1 MQQIS
6 SHSQVLEALKRFS
19 HPASSSRLN
28 KLSQQKAKLWLQ
40 NPIHS
45 CDIGSNCTVTTEL
58 LQQICSQQ
66 CHEDQTLNC
75 WKENSWSSF
84 LRRQDFHHLIVFPFP
99 LLLSLVLVENIYLF
113 SMFYIHLMHISRL
126 ATMKMR
132 TKEIDKWYDNNVV

>member
-1 MQQIS
+1 
-6 SHSQVLEALKRFS
+6 
-19 HPASSSRLN
+19 
-28 KLSQQKAKLWLQ
+28 
-40 NPIHS
+40 
-45 CDIGSNCTVTTEL
+45 
-58 LQQICSQQ
+58 
-66 CHEDQTLNC
+66 
-75 WKENSWSSF
+75 